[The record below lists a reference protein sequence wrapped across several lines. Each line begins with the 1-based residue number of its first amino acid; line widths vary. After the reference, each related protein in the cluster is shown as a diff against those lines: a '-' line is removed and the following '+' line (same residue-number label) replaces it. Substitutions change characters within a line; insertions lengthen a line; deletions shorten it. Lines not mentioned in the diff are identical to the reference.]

1 MQNWSVLILHVL
13 WFERRKTFTTLVKEK
28 RSKSFFGRL
37 KHSWSL
43 KFLMIWKVINCLW
56 IFRQVWF
63 QNRRAKWRK
72 REKAQGVRLHAP
84 LGLNNVLVPP
94 PLSAYTSDVT
104 SKTLDQEWD
113 AFTPGLP
120 HPPPSFPALRLPLHP
135 ACPQAGS
142 MAHFYSPY
150 YTPRHS
156 DYYPSVLSG
165 SLLAAAS
172 SAYKSPVFKFS
183 AVTSRGSP
191 PQSIS
196 PVDSDRRTTSIA
208 ALRLRA
214 KEHSASF
221 NYLSSAD
228 WPVKCRQ
235 NTRMD
240 KSNLYRRK
248 PVPRANVFSPYQS
261 LIGFKKKNFRC

>member
-1 MQNWSVLILHVL
+1 M
-13 WFERRKTFTTLVKEK
+13 
-28 RSKSFFGRL
+28 
-37 KHSWSL
+37 
-43 KFLMIWKVINCLW
+43 
-56 IFRQVWF
+56 QVWF

-84 LGLNNVLVPP
+84 LGLNNALVPP
-94 PLSAYTSDVT
+94 PLSAYTSELS

-113 AFTPGLP
+113 GYNPSLS

-135 ACPQAGS
+135 ACPQSGS

-150 YTPRHS
+150 YTHHA

-165 SLLAAAS
+165 SLLAAAAAS

-183 AVTSRGSP
+183 PAITSRGSP
-191 PQSIS
+191 SPRSVS

-214 KEHSASF
+214 REHSASF
-221 NYLSSAD
+221 SYLSSSD
-228 WPVKCRQ
+228 
-235 NTRMD
+235 
-240 KSNLYRRK
+240 
-248 PVPRANVFSPYQS
+248 
-261 LIGFKKKNFRC
+261 